1 MARRRRRPSTGDGG
15 QLANGSRPAI
25 ISLWW
30 WLSRCCQTGFGYVFC
45 CCCCSCCVTGKWASF
60 NQVGWYHARQGG
72 RKSSVSVGQR
82 DKRDSSRVQT
92 IASRVDRQER
102 DRLFKG
108 RKTSWNWCTF
118 IKWKRKEKRR
128 KTLITTDDEND
139 DSDYTFSHPIPPSTF
154 RREPKKGVA
163 SILIALNSQ
172 LVLLV
177 VVVAIEWKPFKTHI
191 TVGEQK

>member
-118 IKWKRKEKRR
+118 IKWKRKKKRR
-128 KTLITTDDEND
+128 KKKENFD
-139 DSDYTFSHPIPPSTF
+139 NDR
-154 RREPKKGVA
+154 RREWRQRLHVFPSDSAVDFSSRA
-163 SILIALNSQ
+163 
-172 LVLLV
+172 
-177 VVVAIEWKPFKTHI
+177 
-191 TVGEQK
+191 QKRSRFHFNCT